1 MEWYAVFAGCSLII
15 IITCIF
21 IIFDILTG
29 IAGGIKKKALNSTT
43 LREGL
48 WHKSGFIGLILLAYI
63 LEVTSL
69 YIDLGFEI
77 PSIVVVCVYIII
89 TECVSIFE
97 NLCILNPEITN
108 SPLGQIFKHAPHIEA
123 AEEPE
128 EENANA

>member
-1 MEWYAVFAGCSLII
+1 MEWYTVFAGCPFII
-15 IITCIF
+15 IITCVF

-29 IAGGIKKKALNSTT
+29 IAGAIKKKALNSTA
-43 LREGL
+43 LRKGL

-63 LEVTSL
+63 LEVASL

-77 PSIVVVCVYIII
+77 PSTVVICVYIII
-89 TECVSIFE
+89 TECVSTFE

-108 SPLGQIFKHAPHIEA
+108 SPLGQIFEHVSRIEA
-123 AEEPE
+123 AEEVE

>member
-1 MEWYAVFAGCSLII
+1 MEWYAVFAGCALII

-29 IAGGIKKKALNSTT
+29 IAGGIKEKALNSTA

-63 LEVTSL
+63 LEVASL

-77 PSIVVVCVYIII
+77 PSIVVTCVYIII

-108 SPLGQIFKHAPHIEA
+108 SPLGQIFEHAHRIEA
-123 AEEPE
+123 AEELE

>member
-15 IITCIF
+15 TITCIF

-29 IAGGIKKKALNSTT
+29 IAGGIKEKSLNSTA

-63 LEVTSL
+63 LEVASL

-77 PSIVVVCVYIII
+77 PSIAVICVYIII
-89 TECVSIFE
+89 TECVSTFE
-97 NLCILNPEITN
+97 NLCILNPEIAN
-108 SPLGQIFKHAPHIEA
+108 SPLGQIFKHAPHIET
-123 AEEPE
+123 AEELE
-128 EENANA
+128 EENANT

>member
-1 MEWYAVFAGCSLII
+1 MEWYAVFAGCALII
-15 IITCIF
+15 TITCIF

-29 IAGGIKKKALNSTT
+29 IAGGIKKKALNSTA

-63 LEVTSL
+63 LEVASL

-77 PSIVVVCVYIII
+77 PSIVVTCVYIII
-89 TECVSIFE
+89 AECVSIFE

-108 SPLGQIFKHAPHIEA
+108 SPLGQIFEHAHRIEA
-123 AEEPE
+123 AEELE

>member
-1 MEWYAVFAGCSLII
+1 MEWYAVFAGCAFII
-15 IITCIF
+15 IIACIF

-29 IAGGIKKKALNSTT
+29 IAGGIKEKALNSTA

-48 WHKSGFIGLILLAYI
+48 WNKVGFIGLILLAYL
-63 LEVTSL
+63 LEVGSL

-77 PSIVVVCVYIII
+77 PSITVICVYIII

-97 NLCILNPEITN
+97 NLCILNPEIAN
-108 SPLGQIFKHAPHIEA
+108 SPFGQIFKHAPRIEA
-123 AEEPE
+123 ADELE